1 MENKEIIENQKLAN
15 LSKQFEKLAK
25 DQAIISAAIQYKKS
39 QEIIDQKLKNEN
51 AAISYGIKRINKK
64 VIENLNKYEEVEKE
78 YKEIIEKYKS
88 DLEELAK
95 YHDTQIAL
103 GYAKILEEELK
114 QKDIYIQ
121 LYHARKEEIIAKG
134 RGDNSDDG
142 ISKNIYDME
151 EEISKSDLRIRRIRP
166 TIRKKISEKQKEL
179 TSALETQEK
188 EIQKESIKGPKIFD
202 KATRFFLGKFNPTKQ
217 IQRNVFNNLKNRIKT
232 YEESKNER
240 KIKEEY
246 AEENIA
252 KTLEKIAT
260 KK

>member
-51 AAISYGIKRINKK
+51 AAISYGIERINKK

-78 YKEIIEKYKS
+78 YQEIIEKYKS

-103 GYAKILEEELK
+103 GYAKILEEE
-114 QKDIYIQ
+114 
-121 LYHARKEEIIAKG
+121 
-134 RGDNSDDG
+134 
-142 ISKNIYDME
+142 
-151 EEISKSDLRIRRIRP
+151 ISKSDLRIRRLRP

-179 TSALETQEK
+179 TSALETKEK

-202 KATRFFLGKFNPTKQ
+202 KATRFFLGKLNPTKQ

-232 YEESKNER
+232 YEENKNEI

-252 KTLEKIAT
+252 KTLEKITT
-260 KK
+260 KE

>member
-78 YKEIIEKYKS
+78 YQEIIEKYKS

-121 LYHARKEEIIAKG
+121 LYHARKEEIIYKA
-134 RGDNSDDG
+134 
-142 ISKNIYDME
+142 
-151 EEISKSDLRIRRIRP
+151 
-166 TIRKKISEKQKEL
+166 KQKL
-179 TSALETQEK
+179 IGFVLLSLSIASPLLIQDATVSVIMLPLGLYLLFTKEK
-188 EIQKESIKGPKIFD
+188 AIM
-202 KATRFFLGKFNPTKQ
+202 
-217 IQRNVFNNLKNRIKT
+217 
-232 YEESKNER
+232 
-240 KIKEEY
+240 
-246 AEENIA
+246 
-252 KTLEKIAT
+252 
-260 KK
+260 

>member
-1 MENKEIIENQKLAN
+1 MENKEIIENQKLES

-51 AAISYGIKRINKK
+51 ATISYGIKRINKK

-78 YKEIIEKYKS
+78 YQEIIEKYKS
-88 DLEELAK
+88 DLIELAK
-95 YHDTQIAL
+95 YHDTQIAM

-121 LYHARKEEIIAKG
+121 LYQARKEELTAKS
-134 RGDNSDDG
+134 RGDNSDDE
-142 ISKNIYDME
+142 ISEKIYNME

-166 TIRKKISEKQKEL
+166 TIRKKISQKQQEL
-179 TSALETQEK
+179 TTVLETKEK
-188 EIQKESIKGPKIFD
+188 GIQKENIRGPKIFD
-202 KATRFFLGKFNPTKQ
+202 KATRFFLGKLNPTKQ
-217 IQRNVFNNLKNRIKT
+217 IQRNVFESLKNRIET
-232 YEESKNER
+232 YEKGKTVK

-246 AEENIA
+246 TEENIA
-252 KTLEKIAT
+252 KTLEKIT
-260 KK
+260 TNE

>member
-78 YKEIIEKYKS
+78 YQEIIEKYKS

-134 RGDNSDDG
+134 RGDNSDDD
-142 ISKNIYDME
+142 ISENIYDME
-151 EEISKSDLRIRRIRP
+151 EEISKSDLRI
-166 TIRKKISEKQKEL
+166 
-179 TSALETQEK
+179 
-188 EIQKESIKGPKIFD
+188 
-202 KATRFFLGKFNPTKQ
+202 
-217 IQRNVFNNLKNRIKT
+217 KN
-232 YEESKNER
+232 
-240 KIKEEY
+240 
-246 AEENIA
+246 
-252 KTLEKIAT
+252 
-260 KK
+260 

>member
-51 AAISYGIKRINKK
+51 AAISYGIERINKK
-64 VIENLNKYEEVEKE
+64 VIENLNEYEE
-78 YKEIIEKYKS
+78 S

-134 RGDNSDDG
+134 RGDNSDDE
-142 ISKNIYDME
+142 ISENIYDME
-151 EEISKSDLRIRRIRP
+151 EEISKSDLRIRRLRP

-179 TSALETQEK
+179 TSALETKEK

-202 KATRFFLGKFNPTKQ
+202 KATRFFLGKLNPTKQ

-232 YEESKNER
+232 YEENKNEI

-252 KTLEKIAT
+252 KTLEKITT
-260 KK
+260 KE

>member
-51 AAISYGIKRINKK
+51 AAISYGIERINKK

-78 YKEIIEKYKS
+78 YQEIIEKYKS

-134 RGDNSDDG
+134 RGDNSDDE
-142 ISKNIYDME
+142 ISENIYDME
-151 EEISKSDLRIRRIRP
+151 EEISKSDLRIRRLRP

-179 TSALETQEK
+179 TSALETKEK
-188 EIQKESIKGPKIFD
+188 EIQKESMKGPKIFD
-202 KATRFFLGKFNPTKQ
+202 KATRFFLGKLNPTKQ

-232 YEESKNER
+232 YEENKNEI

-252 KTLEKIAT
+252 KTLEKITT
-260 KK
+260 KE